1 MSAFVFDLN
10 GNDGHAFPD
19 PGKFE
24 TLACGVCGTLMN
36 VKRNVLGPTSSAAA
50 LGGSKRPHDCFSCPH
65 FNEDWHRHI
74 VALKWEVLRTSSK
87 KMREILRGEIEETL
101 AENSGQ

>member
-24 TLACGVCGTLMN
+24 TLACGVCGTRMN
-36 VKRNVLGPTSSAAA
+36 ALRNVLGPTSFAAA
-50 LGGSKRPHDCFSCPH
+50 LGGSKRPHDYFSCPYL
-65 FNEDWHRHI
+65 NGDWHRRI
-74 VALKWEVLRTSSK
+74 VALKMEAHRTSSK
-87 KMREILRGEIEETL
+87 KMREILLGEIEEIL
-101 AENSGQ
+101 AEED